1 LTNLSN
7 DPAQAYLSIGMADE
21 LATVLAKTGVRVIA
35 SDSIHRLR
43 PASSLEEIGRQLQV
57 EAVIDG
63 SVLGSGDRVRI
74 NARLIDVRTA
84 RLVWADSYERSLQ
97 DVLGLQSEV
106 ADAIAREIR
115 ASVTPGPKPGP
126 SGRRLVVPD
135 AYRAYLRGRFFW
147 NKRTEAGL
155 RKAIESFNE
164 AIARDGSYAPAY
176 AGLAD
181 SYALLGS
188 NFYDAIPPREAMPL
202 AKKAA
207 RRALELDPQ
216 LAEAHTSL
224 GYVLMVYDWDLPA
237 AEKEFRQAFRS
248 NPSYTTAHHWYGH
261 YLLAAGH
268 PDQAAAEMKIALAL
282 DPLSLP
288 VNVGAGWCS
297 YFARRY
303 DEAIVQYRKALELEP
318 DFALAR
324 QALAMALERKGAYT
338 EAIAEFRK
346 AVALSGGS
354 ASTLASL
361 GHACALAGATA
372 EARAQLDRLEELSR
386 RKYVPAMYR
395 AFIYLGLGDKDRAAV
410 WLAKAYEERSE
421 YFIYYRADP
430 SFDSI
435 RGDRRFAAMLKVR

>member
-1 LTNLSN
+1 
-7 DPAQAYLSIGMADE
+7 
-21 LATVLAKTGVRVIA
+21 
-35 SDSIHRLR
+35 
-43 PASSLEEIGRQLQV
+43 
-57 EAVIDG
+57 
-63 SVLGSGDRVRI
+63 
-74 NARLIDVRTA
+74 
-84 RLVWADSYERSLQ
+84 
-97 DVLGLQSEV
+97 
-106 ADAIAREIR
+106 
-115 ASVTPGPKPGP
+115 
-126 SGRRLVVPD
+126 
-135 AYRAYLRGRFFW
+135 
-147 NKRTEAGL
+147 
-155 RKAIESFNE
+155 
-164 AIARDGSYAPAY
+164 
-176 AGLAD
+176 
-181 SYALLGS
+181 
-188 NFYDAIPPREAMPL
+188 
-202 AKKAA
+202 
-207 RRALELDPQ
+207 
-216 LAEAHTSL
+216 
-224 GYVLMVYDWDLPA
+224 
-237 AEKEFRQAFRS
+237 
-248 NPSYTTAHHWYGH
+248 
-261 YLLAAGH
+261 LLAAGH